1 MASLLEQYD
10 DEKRNYKKLGRLNT
24 EFKDFLNVM
33 VQQNQSRYQCLLNY
47 DFEFNINFLVVL
59 YGLSQSKT
67 NVHVLHE
74 WPLITALFKFLNLRF
89 LLLHE

>member
-33 VQQNQSRYQCLLNY
+33 VQQNQ
-47 DFEFNINFLVVL
+47 
-59 YGLSQSKT
+59 
-67 NVHVLHE
+67 
-74 WPLITALFKFLNLRF
+74 
-89 LLLHE
+89 